1 MEADTGHAVNEVMED
16 ASVTIDEIV
25 LDKAPGIMEAARVS
39 GEYSN
44 LDNSGTYY
52 LGNSIPVYNYV
63 DNMIEIASVK
73 YYPVIF
79 NENVIGIIIARLGS
93 ENEVLLEYSEA
104 FVSELNTSY
113 KLHEAVC
120 IVFTNDCQLVYLGD
134 EVKKINV
141 EINIDPNFTE
151 SSSILKKDTTIKK
164 ETVNKL
170 NEITYSP
177 IATRG
182 TVTAGYK
189 TLSVPKKIQADG
201 SSYCWACV
209 ATSVGQFKKPNV
221 VLDPKNIAR
230 EYSGNLTTRKPIST
244 IKQIL
249 SDKYNLSTSTN
260 SFALKMSDVQRNIKA
275 NNPIASYVSYNLISG
290 HFIVVRG
297 YSVNSVSA
305 STTYFVYIMDPLYS
319 SGYRTLEVS
328 AKAIDKEIQYSA
340 LSSGNKYN
348 ITKYLEL

>member
-1 MEADTGHAVNEVMED
+1 M
-16 ASVTIDEIV
+16 
-25 LDKAPGIMEAARVS
+25 
-39 GEYSN
+39 
-44 LDNSGTYY
+44 
-52 LGNSIPVYNYV
+52 
-63 DNMIEIASVK
+63 
-73 YYPVIF
+73 
-79 NENVIGIIIARLGS
+79 
-93 ENEVLLEYSEA
+93 
-104 FVSELNTSY
+104 
-113 KLHEAVC
+113 
-120 IVFTNDCQLVYLGD
+120 
-134 EVKKINV
+134 
-141 EINIDPNFTE
+141 
-151 SSSILKKDTTIKK
+151 
-164 ETVNKL
+164 
-170 NEITYSP
+170 
-177 IATRG
+177 
-182 TVTAGYK
+182 
-189 TLSVPKKIQADG
+189 
-201 SSYCWACV
+201 

-221 VLDPKNIAR
+221 VLEPKNIAR

-348 ITKYLEL
+348 IYNP